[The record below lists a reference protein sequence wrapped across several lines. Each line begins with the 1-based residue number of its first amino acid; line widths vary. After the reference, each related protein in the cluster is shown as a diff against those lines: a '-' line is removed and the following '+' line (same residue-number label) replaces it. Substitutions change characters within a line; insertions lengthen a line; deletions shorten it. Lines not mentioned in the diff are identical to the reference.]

1 MDAERRL
8 RLKVTEDVCLKPRSD
23 NFVKVEF
30 CDEPSNNFT
39 YFVSERPHRYTV
51 MVGKSVHLIQPDMWQ
66 KGRYRTFIRVL
77 NGGNNEVIIRANSV
91 IAQAEEISPDD
102 ISPPVF
108 EVNAVSETATETTE
122 ADRFRSKRWNNGRT
136 RVVGEQRRK
145 QRWTA
150 YQQHQWEAKLKRELD
165 LSKSIMTPAGKVQ
178 LTHLL
183 REHGA
188 CFLQDDGKIGRY
200 NGPIKATIQ
209 LEPWARPFQ
218 ERPRRIPHA
227 LQPEIRRQLDVL
239 EDQGVIRKSCSPY
252 ASPIVI
258 VRKPNGIDFRM
269 CADYRRL
276 NAQMT
281 SETYIIPLMADLI
294 DKVAGHKLFSTF
306 DQAMAF
312 QQVPVAEEDVYKTA
326 FVTPFGSYEYL
337 CLPFGVKNGPVIMT
351 RVMEDV
357 RRYLTASFFVYI
369 DDTCLVSNSKDRH
382 LEDLKQFFEVM
393 EHFGLRLRLE
403 KCFFGLGEVRY
414 LGLLVSQ
421 KGVRPDPTK
430 VAAVARQKCQE
441 R

>member
-1 MDAERRL
+1 MVWHRVYVTEDRNSPASMVMGTDLIGILAPDHRVVLDFAQRKIRFANDALEFVNAVVEDNFVNAERRL
-8 RLKVTEDVCLKPRSD
+8 RLKVAEDVHLKPRSD

-77 NGGNNEVIIRANSV
+77 NGGNNEVVIRANSV
-91 IAQAEEISPDD
+91 IAQAEEVSPDD

-108 EVNAVSETATETTE
+108 EVNAVTEQTTEATE

-227 LQPEIRRQLDVL
+227 LQPDYDVSL
-239 EDQGVIRKSCSPY
+239 
-252 ASPIVI
+252 
-258 VRKPNGIDFRM
+258 M
-269 CADYRRL
+269 C
-276 NAQMT
+276 
-281 SETYIIPLMADLI
+281 
-294 DKVAGHKLFSTF
+294 
-306 DQAMAF
+306 
-312 QQVPVAEEDVYKTA
+312 
-326 FVTPFGSYEYL
+326 
-337 CLPFGVKNGPVIMT
+337 
-351 RVMEDV
+351 
-357 RRYLTASFFVYI
+357 
-369 DDTCLVSNSKDRH
+369 
-382 LEDLKQFFEVM
+382 
-393 EHFGLRLRLE
+393 
-403 KCFFGLGEVRY
+403 
-414 LGLLVSQ
+414 
-421 KGVRPDPTK
+421 
-430 VAAVARQKCQE
+430 
-441 R
+441 